1 MLRPV
6 VLFIALVAV
15 SFSAIAQD
23 PTIRVQV
30 QLVNVLVTARD
41 AAGILSGDLTKDDF
55 VVLDEGKPQDIRVF
69 DRQAGTPLA
78 ITLLV
83 PLFSRLHFPLSFDL
97 LVYTCLGTAFLRVAL
112 GWVWY
117 SLEDSKVARSPGW
130 RLHRLGSLFFSPKT
144 FKNVLEPVLS
154 DMQVEIFEALSDN
167 RPFKA
172 RWVQI
177 RGYWTFWQHL
187 ALQIPVS
194 VGHVLLA
201 LWRAI

>member
-83 PLFSRLHFPLSFDL
+83 DSSGSTAKDLKFEQESGAKFLHAL
-97 LVYTCLGTAFLRVAL
+97 LR
-112 GWVWY
+112 
-117 SLEDSKVARSPGW
+117 K
-130 RLHRLGSLFFSPKT
+130 
-144 FKNVLEPVLS
+144 
-154 DMQVEIFEALSDN
+154 Q
-167 RPFKA
+167 
-172 RWVQI
+172 
-177 RGYWTFWQHL
+177 
-187 ALQIPVS
+187 
-194 VGHVLLA
+194 
-201 LWRAI
+201 